1 MILEGSDS
9 AFRRIDSVDVR
20 RNTLELDVIF
30 LEGGFQFL
38 RTLVVEDVEIGWMPL
53 LDEEFVCGLP
63 CVSECGGFSVGN
75 RDGVDV
81 VGVLVVQDNQ
91 VVVAAGGENRELT
104 CLIGVALEEW
114 CLGE

>member
-1 MILEGSDS
+1 MG
-9 AFRRIDSVDVR
+9 A
-20 RNTLELDVIF
+20 
-30 LEGGFQFL
+30 
-38 RTLVVEDVEIGWMPL
+38 LVVEDVKVRWMAL
-53 LDEEFVCGLP
+53 LDEELVSGFPCITECCGL
-63 CVSECGGFSVGN
+63 SVGN

-81 VGVLVVQDNQ
+81 VGVLVVQDEQ